1 MGEHEEP
8 VDQPVPP
15 LEEERADP
23 GEPEPMPTTIPRS
36 VQIIDELVAEY
47 RELSKK
53 YPQPNLRD
61 VFADSRWVDEVFASG
76 VFVPYRRKYIAVAD
90 RQVRGTGDTDIATR
104 VAAANA
110 HHLHP
115 DRFWVTYIESP
126 DDFFFD
132 PADH

>member
-1 MGEHEEP
+1 M
-8 VDQPVPP
+8 PP

-23 GEPEPMPTTIPRS
+23 GEPEPIPPTIPRTGPTE
-36 VQIIDELVAEY
+36 DELVAEY
-47 RELSKK
+47 RELVKE

-61 VFADSRWVDEVFASG
+61 VFADSRWVQEVFGSG

-104 VAAANA
+104 VAAAKT
-110 HHLHP
+110 HHIHP

-126 DDFFFD
+126 DDFCFD